1 MTPVSII
8 TGIAYLIVQLFSNKL
23 IASSKLGHNRWM
35 SFSGGI
41 AVSYVFV
48 YILPSLHDYQQS
60 YLENETELTME
71 TELYFVGLIGVILF
85 FSVHKAAVRAEHSHQ
100 TGEGS
105 FFWIQIF
112 FFAIYNMLI
121 AFIVFGTDIEGIEAV
136 FYGVAVGFHYMAL
149 AHDLWRED
157 MRRYEKYGRY
167 ILATGILIGWIAGVT
182 LSFSSL
188 ILAIIFAF
196 ISGAMIFNVLKKE
209 LPEEENA
216 NLPAFLFGALLHTVV
231 TLALKYF
238 FEW

>member
-8 TGIAYLIVQLFSNKL
+8 TGIVYLIVQLFSNKI

-48 YILPSLHDYQQS
+48 YVLPSLHEYQQK
-60 YLENETELTME
+60 YVDEGGGLAME
-71 TELYFVGLIGVILF
+71 TELYFVGLIGVIIF
-85 FSVHKAAVRAEHSHQ
+85 FSVHKAAERAERMHR

-105 FFWIQIF
+105 FFWIQIGF
-112 FFAIYNMLI
+112 FSVYNMLI
-121 AFIVFGTDIEGIEAV
+121 AFLVFGTDIEGIEAA
-136 FYGVAVGFHYMAL
+136 FYGVAIGFHYMAL

-157 MRRYEKYGRY
+157 TQRYEKLGRY
-167 ILATGILIGWIAGVT
+167 LLAAGIFAGWIGST
-182 LSFSSL
+182 FISFSSL
-188 ILAIIFAF
+188 VLAGIFAF

-216 NLPAFLFGALLHTVV
+216 NLPAFLVGSLLYTAL

-238 FEW
+238 YDW